1 MLTVRSGYAILAL
14 ASLHGSEDRWVLAQE
29 IAART
34 DIPKPYLHKILHALG
49 KAGVIQTKRGYRG
62 GMSLSKPADQM
73 DLFSLVEAV
82 EGNGW
87 MNRCLLG
94 LSECCEERACPTHEF
109 WSQQRKLIEEK
120 LKSITLADVAKFES
134 RENGRLK
141 SVEEVREKLAAI
153 S

>member
-1 MLTVRSGYAILAL
+1 MLTVRTGYAILAL
-14 ASLHGSEDRWVLAQE
+14 ACLHGQDDRWVLAQE
-29 IAART
+29 IASRT

-62 GMSLSKPADQM
+62 GMSLSKPADEIN
-73 DLFSLVEAV
+73 LFELVQAV
-82 EGNGW
+82 EGSAW

-94 LSECCEERACPTHEF
+94 LAECSEERACPTHEF
-109 WSQQRKLIEEK
+109 WAGQRKLIEEK
-120 LKSITLADVAKFES
+120 LKSISLAHVAEFES

-141 SVEEVREKLAAI
+141 SIEDVQKILAAA

>member
-1 MLTVRSGYAILAL
+1 MLTVRTGYAILAL
-14 ASLHGSEDRWVLAQE
+14 ACLHGHEDRWVLAQE

-62 GMSLSKPADQM
+62 GMSLSKPADQVN
-73 DLFSLVEAV
+73 LFDLVEAV
-82 EGNGW
+82 EGTGW

-94 LSECCEERACPTHEF
+94 LAECSEERACPTHEF
-109 WSQQRKLIEEK
+109 WDGQRKLVEEK
-120 LKSITLADVAKFES
+120 LKSINLADVAAFES

-141 SVEEVREKLAAI
+141 SVEEVREKLASI